1 MFLNPTKIVEKFDVL
16 PGMKV
21 ANFGIGA
28 GYFTIEMAKRVGNDG
43 VVYAF
48 DVQKEVLEALRGTVA
63 HSQLQNVEIRR
74 ADLELDKGTNLANE
88 IVDMVLMSSIFYQ
101 LDDEDA
107 VAREAH
113 RILKSGGKAIVIDW
127 VISDVASMGPPKQ
140 LRVSKNDMIDIFKN
154 AGFDAGR
161 EFDAGEYHYGLI
173 FKKESKT

>member
-1 MFLNPTKIVEKFDVL
+1 MFLNPTKIVEKFDIL

-28 GYFTIEMAKRVGNDG
+28 GYFTVEMAKRVGKNG

-88 IVDMVLMSSIFYQ
+88 IVDTVLMANLFYQ

-107 VAREAH
+107 VAKEAY
-113 RILKSGGKAIVIDW
+113 RILKSGGRAIVIDW
-127 VISDVASMGPPKQ
+127 MISDVAGVGPPKQ
-140 LRVSKNDMIDIFKN
+140 LRISKDDMVDIFKN

-173 FKKESKT
+173 FKKETR